1 MIVWTVANQKGGVGK
16 TTTVVSL
23 AGILAQRGQRVLL
36 IDTDPHA
43 SLTSY
48 LDLDSDRLEGT
59 LYELFQAAKPS
70 AELVNRMTLKTRF
83 ENISLL
89 PASITLATLDRVM
102 GNREG
107 MGLVLK
113 RALLRVQDQ
122 FDYVLIDCPPVLG
135 VMMVNALAACDR
147 ILVPV
152 QTEFLALKGLERMMK
167 TFEIMQR
174 SKREKFRYTI
184 IPTMFDKRTRASL
197 MTLQSIKEQYGEAV
211 WNAVIPIDTKFR
223 DASLVH
229 IPPSI
234 YAPGSRGTYAY
245 ETLLN
250 HLDALERQRTQEVM
264 P

>member
-23 AGILAQRGQRVLL
+23 AGILAQRGQGNRGGQQADVLESGL
-36 IDTDPHA
+36 EGHPVDQLGA
-43 SLTSY
+43 GFG
-48 LDLDSDRLEGT
+48 RLEQLVQGA
-59 LYELFQAAKPS
+59 FQPVRV
-70 AELVNRMTLKTRF
+70 EIEIGGQGGVGVGVDQQY
-83 ENISLL
+83 
-89 PASITLATLDRVM
+89 PLATLDRVM

>member
-48 LDLDSDRLEGT
+48 FDFDSDRLEGT

-70 AELVNRMTLKTRF
+70 SELVNRMTLKTKF
-83 ENISLL
+83 ENIHLL

-122 FDYVLIDCPPVLG
+122 YDYVLIDCPPVLG

-174 SKREKFRYTI
+174 SKRDKFRYTV

-223 DASLVH
+223 DASLLH

-250 HLDALERQRTQEVM
+250 FIDALERQRTQEVT

>member
-48 LDLDSDRLEGT
+48 LDFDSDRLEGT

-197 MTLQSIKEQYGEAV
+197 MT
-211 WNAVIPIDTKFR
+211 
-223 DASLVH
+223 SLVFPLFCASRQFWPAASTTKGLSSRTKAET
-229 IPPSI
+229 I
-234 YAPGSRGTYAY
+234 PGSAF
-245 ETLLN
+245 L
-250 HLDALERQRTQEVM
+250 
-264 P
+264 

>member
-1 MIVWTVANQKGGVGK
+1 VIVWTVANQKGGVGK
-16 TTTVVSL
+16 TTTVVAL

-48 LDLDSDRLEGT
+48 LDFDSDRLDGT
-59 LYELFQAAKPS
+59 LYELFQAVKPT
-70 AELVNRMTLKTRF
+70 AELVNKLTLRTKF
-83 ENISLL
+83 DNIHLL

-107 MGLVLK
+107 MGLVIK
-113 RALLRVQDQ
+113 RALLRIQDQ
-122 FDYVLIDCPPVLG
+122 YDYVLIDCPPVLG

-174 SKREKFRYTI
+174 SKREKFRFTV

-197 MTLQSIKEQYGEAV
+197 MTLKSIKDQHGDAV

-223 DASLVH
+223 DASSLH

-234 YAPGSRGTYAY
+234 YSPSSRGTYAY

-250 HLDALERQRTQEVM
+250 YLDAQERQRAHEVAS
-264 P
+264 

>member
-1 MIVWTVANQKGGVGK
+1 
-16 TTTVVSL
+16 
-23 AGILAQRGQRVLL
+23 
-36 IDTDPHA
+36 
-43 SLTSY
+43 
-48 LDLDSDRLEGT
+48 
-59 LYELFQAAKPS
+59 
-70 AELVNRMTLKTRF
+70 
-83 ENISLL
+83 
-89 PASITLATLDRVM
+89 M

-174 SKREKFRYTI
+174 SKREKFRYTV

-197 MTLQSIKEQYGEAV
+197 MTCSPSRSSMGRRCGMRSFPSTPNSGMPV
-211 WNAVIPIDTKFR
+211 WCTF
-223 DASLVH
+223 L
-229 IPPSI
+229 PPSMHRAAV
-234 YAPGSRGTYAY
+234 APMPMRPCSTISTRWSVNG
-245 ETLLN
+245 
-250 HLDALERQRTQEVM
+250 QEVM